1 MIKLNHRVYWI
12 TDDEVLGGFVNEITA
27 NWVVVSP
34 DRHDTEA
41 FWLAVPLAQSIGDH
55 DQLHKVPMVVDA
67 RGDGHLTRG
76 HLEAVVGG
84 VETYA

>member
-41 FWLAVPLAQSIGDH
+41 FWL
-55 DQLHKVPMVVDA
+55 VVAKKD
-67 RGDGHLTRG
+67 L
-76 HLEAVVGG
+76 V
-84 VETYA
+84 